1 MRLYAWA
8 VLVVGLGLVAGGGGS
23 GALGQTVPPA
33 APPLVELKQNYPNP
47 FNPATT
53 IPFTLSGDLFANGH
67 RPRVSLKIYN
77 VLAQLVAV
85 PILQGTGEELSDL
98 ELSCTTGGG
107 SIPCTFSAY
116 WNGNVLNTDRE
127 ASSGVYIYQLI
138 VDGRRFTKKMIIMK
152 EAVTGGNGR
161 ERAVGVTPTALFPAH
176 YRLLPFRHLS
186 PARWLPWG
194 QA

>member
-23 GALGQTVPPA
+23 GALGQSVPPP
-33 APPLVELKQNYPNP
+33 APALVELKQNYPNP

-53 IPFTLSGDLFANGH
+53 IPFSLSGDLFANGH

-85 PILQGTGEELSDL
+85 PILQGTGEDLSDL
-98 ELSCTTGGG
+98 ELTCTTAGAAA
-107 SIPCTFSAY
+107 CTFSAY

-138 VDGRRFTKKMIIMK
+138 VDGHRFTKKMIIMK
-152 EAVTGGNGR
+152 
-161 ERAVGVTPTALFPAH
+161 
-176 YRLLPFRHLS
+176 
-186 PARWLPWG
+186 
-194 QA
+194 